1 MHNILN
7 WSATETVT
15 KLKSKDSQT
24 LEALV
29 RQYSSH
35 LYNAAK
41 GMRFSDQEAE
51 DICSTTWM
59 TFFDVVEKFEG
70 RSHIRTYL
78 FGIFYNKCKEW
89 RRTEWK
95 FESSDSIDQIVDSQF
110 LENGHWKGQPHDP
123 FAHSENLEFNRF
135 FKECMNNLNDLM
147 REVFRLKEVEQL
159 ESSEICHI
167 LQISDTNLRQVFS
180 RSKNKLRNCLSLKL
194 GIKE

>member
-51 DICSTTWM
+51 DICGTTWM

-123 FAHSENLEFNRF
+123 FAHSENLEFNCF